1 MADAWEVFP
10 AQMGEHRAFISFNST
25 FAEVAEQDPRTSL
38 LRVRVE
44 FKQHTHEGM
53 PGEDEFQELRKVED
67 LLATAV
73 EAGGGVQVG
82 RLTVRGHRHFYF
94 YVAFAEEKA
103 QGIVDAVGPQF
114 AYELAYAYQQD
125 PEKEGYWKYLYP
137 TADDW
142 QVIRDTRVLDVLTEK
157 GDISSV
163 SRNVAHWAYFAKGES
178 AEQFADWA
186 KECAY
191 VVNSI
196 ALTDDNKTVVRFAHK
211 GTMELEDI
219 THHTIAINRKVREF
233 GGDYDGW
240 ETTIER
246 GTS

>member
-1 MADAWEVFP
+1 MAEIWEVFP

-25 FAEVAEQDPRTSL
+25 FAEVAEQDTRTFL

-44 FKQHTHEGM
+44 FKHPTPEGM
-53 PGEDEFQELRKVED
+53 PGEDEFQELKKVED
-67 LLATAV
+67 LLATAIA
-73 EAGGGVQVG
+73 AGGGIQVG

-94 YVAFAEEKA
+94 YVAFGEESA
-103 QGIVDAVGPQF
+103 QEIADAVSPQT

-125 PEKEGYWKYLYP
+125 AEKEGYWKYLYP

-142 QVIRDTRVLDVLTEK
+142 QVIRDLRVLDVLKEK
-157 GDISSV
+157 GDINSV
-163 SRNVAHWAYFAKGES
+163 SRQVAHWAYFPERES
-178 AEQFADWA
+178 AQQFADWA
-186 KECAY
+186 RESAY
-191 VVNSI
+191 EVNAI
-196 ALTDDNKTVVRFAHK
+196 AATDDNKTVVRFARK

-219 THHTIAINRKVREF
+219 THHTIAINRKVREL

-246 GTS
+246 GD

>member
-1 MADAWEVFP
+1 MADAWELFP
-10 AQMGEHRAFISFNST
+10 AQMGEHRAFISFNSS
-25 FAEVAEQDPRTSL
+25 FAEIAEQDPRASL

-44 FKQHTHEGM
+44 LKQPTPEGM
-53 PGEDEFQELRKVED
+53 PGNDEFQELRRVED

-103 QGIVDAVGPQF
+103 QGIVDAVGPQV

-163 SRNVAHWAYFAKGES
+163 SRNVAHWAYFATGES

-196 ALTDDNKTVVRFAHK
+196 ALTDDNKTVVRFAHE

>member
-1 MADAWEVFP
+1 MADAWELFP
-10 AQMGEHRAFISFNST
+10 AQMGEHRAFISFNSS
-25 FAEVAEQDPRTSL
+25 FAEIAEQDPRMSL

-44 FKQHTHEGM
+44 LKQPTPEGM
-53 PGEDEFQELRKVED
+53 PGEDEFQELKKVED
-67 LLATAV
+67 LLTTAV

-103 QGIVDAVGPQF
+103 QGIVDAVGPQVV
-114 AYELAYAYQQD
+114 YELAYAYQQD

-142 QVIRDTRVLDVLTEK
+142 QVIRDSRVLNVLTEK

-163 SRNVAHWAYFAKGES
+163 GRNVAHWAYFPKSES

-186 KECAY
+186 KKCAY
-191 VVNSI
+191 AVNSI
-196 ALTDDNKTVVRFAHK
+196 ASTDDNKTVVRFTHE